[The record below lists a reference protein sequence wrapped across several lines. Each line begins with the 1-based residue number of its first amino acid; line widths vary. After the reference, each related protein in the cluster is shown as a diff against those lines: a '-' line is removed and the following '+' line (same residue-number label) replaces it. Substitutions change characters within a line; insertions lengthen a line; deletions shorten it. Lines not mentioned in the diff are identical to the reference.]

1 MATDLTAYEVTAI
14 LDQYDRLVDI
24 DPESGRM
31 RNRLLY
37 TEDRVTVFTSEAWT
51 TNFTERE
58 RAEVVQRFLT
68 MVAHHQVSESLH
80 EWSPAHVGYT
90 VRTYRAMKSPYLN
103 AKAEQIDRWARK
115 TLGERALPVY
125 TNATK

>member
-14 LDQYDRLVDI
+14 MDQYERLVDF
-24 DPESGRM
+24 DPESGAM

-37 TEDRVTVFTSEAWT
+37 TEDRVIVFTSEAWT

-68 MVAHHQVSESLH
+68 MVAYHQISEDNH
-80 EWSPAHVGYT
+80 EWSPAHAGYT
-90 VRTYRAMKSPYLN
+90 VRCFRDSSSTYLQDKASKIN
-103 AKAEQIDRWARK
+103 AWALKYFDARSHI
-115 TLGERALPVY
+115 VY
-125 TNATK
+125 VSATK